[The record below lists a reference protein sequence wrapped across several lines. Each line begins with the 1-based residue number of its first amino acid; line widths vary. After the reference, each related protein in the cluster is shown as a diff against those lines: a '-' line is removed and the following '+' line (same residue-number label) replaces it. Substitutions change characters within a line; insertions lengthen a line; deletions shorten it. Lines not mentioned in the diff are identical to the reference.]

1 MKMKIEHKK
10 KVLLKILDNLFEDD
24 SEEINYLN
32 CVGFYNFLLDSLEF
46 EARFLPFY
54 EKEYHSFLKT
64 IIDIFC
70 HFDQYI
76 ELEPKMEATFT
87 DKQSLK
93 KYICSHSATTY
104 LSNYE
109 QYIAQLR
116 LIYTWVKDDYL
127 L

>member
-10 KVLLKILDNLFEDD
+10 KVLLKIFENLFEDD
-24 SEEINYLN
+24 SEEINYFN

-54 EKEYHSFLKT
+54 EKEYYSFLKN

-76 ELEPKMEATFT
+76 ELDPKMEAVFT

-93 KYICSHSATTY
+93 GYICSHSANDY
-104 LSNYE
+104 LNNYE
-109 QYIAQLR
+109 HHLAQVKV
-116 LIYTWVKDDYL
+116 IYTWVKDDYL